1 MADNFDEKSGLV
13 FSETPW
19 GRWAQTIED
28 IHILIKVQ
36 RGTSPKSIKCIIQP
50 RRIKISVAEK
60 VIVEGELCDKVV
72 ADESIW
78 TLEDRED
85 LQITLVKAIKDAAN
99 CWKSLLK
106 SEHLVDPLTFNEME
120 KKMVLERFQRENPG
134 FDFSKSDVSGNFHG
148 GGPKLPSS

>member
-60 VIVEGELCDKVV
+60 VIVEVRDIVRISVTTTLQYASDPMWPYCRSCHILTRSWVCIIKFKVFKLC
-72 ADESIW
+72 I
-78 TLEDRED
+78 
-85 LQITLVKAIKDAAN
+85 
-99 CWKSLLK
+99 
-106 SEHLVDPLTFNEME
+106 
-120 KKMVLERFQRENPG
+120 
-134 FDFSKSDVSGNFHG
+134 
-148 GGPKLPSS
+148 